1 MKRRNYFIFS
11 CLMPMA
17 PAAVQ
22 AQFDK
27 GLNYKIETSATVSGG
42 HNTPFW
48 LVANKHGLSSIRK
61 NNAYLDAG
69 IFRDLEKDKKFSY
82 AFGLEM
88 VGASRFTSK
97 FFIQQAYVD
106 LRYRGM
112 EISVGSKERGNE
124 MKNDQL
130 SSGSMTFSTNA
141 RPIPQVRVS
150 IPEYIPFPWTKNW
163 LHIKGHVAYGMFT
176 DEKFQERFTAGRSK
190 YTKETLFHSKAAFL
204 KVENLQKSP
213 VSVELGIEMAA
224 QFGGD
229 CYYPDGT
236 VLRTPD
242 SWKDFFR
249 IFFPSNGDSGASESD
264 QINILGNHVGSYS
277 AAVGYHFPTW
287 KIKAY
292 WEHFF
297 EDRSGMTLTYGMWR
311 DCLAGLEVTLPENPF
326 VKTIVGEFLYT
337 KHQSGAF
344 HYFATPAIDHSFTG
358 ADNYYNN
365 SQYAGWEHWGQGIG
379 NPLVTSPIYNKD
391 GNLAFESNRVKG
403 FHIGLN
409 GSPTSEIDYRIL
421 VSVAKHWGTY
431 GSPYR
436 NIRRNQNGLLE
447 VTYKPEQIRGWSFT
461 LAGAV
466 DGGNM
471 LGESWGGMLTIRKTG
486 LIGKKK

>member
-1 MKRRNYFIFS
+1 
-11 CLMPMA
+11 
-17 PAAVQ
+17 
-22 AQFDK
+22 
-27 GLNYKIETSATVSGG
+27 
-42 HNTPFW
+42 
-48 LVANKHGLSSIRK
+48 
-61 NNAYLDAG
+61 
-69 IFRDLEKDKKFSY
+69 
-82 AFGLEM
+82 
-88 VGASRFTSK
+88 
-97 FFIQQAYVD
+97 
-106 LRYRGM
+106 
-112 EISVGSKERGNE
+112 
-124 MKNDQL
+124 
-130 SSGSMTFSTNA
+130 
-141 RPIPQVRVS
+141 
-150 IPEYIPFPWTKNW
+150 
-163 LHIKGHVAYGMFT
+163 
-176 DEKFQERFTAGRSK
+176 
-190 YTKETLFHSKAAFL
+190 
-204 KVENLQKSP
+204 
-213 VSVELGIEMAA
+213 
-224 QFGGD
+224 
-229 CYYPDGT
+229 
-236 VLRTPD
+236 
-242 SWKDFFR
+242 
-249 IFFPSNGDSGASESD
+249 
-264 QINILGNHVGSYS
+264 
-277 AAVGYHFPTW
+277 
-287 KIKAY
+287 
-292 WEHFF
+292 
-297 EDRSGMTLTYGMWR
+297 MTLTYGMWR

>member
-11 CLMPMA
+11 CLMLMA

-242 SWKDFFR
+242 SWKDF
-249 IFFPSNGDSGASESD
+249 
-264 QINILGNHVGSYS
+264 
-277 AAVGYHFPTW
+277 
-287 KIKAY
+287 
-292 WEHFF
+292 
-297 EDRSGMTLTYGMWR
+297 
-311 DCLAGLEVTLPENPF
+311 
-326 VKTIVGEFLYT
+326 
-337 KHQSGAF
+337 
-344 HYFATPAIDHSFTG
+344 
-358 ADNYYNN
+358 
-365 SQYAGWEHWGQGIG
+365 
-379 NPLVTSPIYNKD
+379 
-391 GNLAFESNRVKG
+391 
-403 FHIGLN
+403 
-409 GSPTSEIDYRIL
+409 
-421 VSVAKHWGTY
+421 
-431 GSPYR
+431 
-436 NIRRNQNGLLE
+436 
-447 VTYKPEQIRGWSFT
+447 
-461 LAGAV
+461 
-466 DGGNM
+466 
-471 LGESWGGMLTIRKTG
+471 
-486 LIGKKK
+486 

>member
-1 MKRRNYFIFS
+1 
-11 CLMPMA
+11 
-17 PAAVQ
+17 
-22 AQFDK
+22 
-27 GLNYKIETSATVSGG
+27 
-42 HNTPFW
+42 
-48 LVANKHGLSSIRK
+48 
-61 NNAYLDAG
+61 
-69 IFRDLEKDKKFSY
+69 
-82 AFGLEM
+82 
-88 VGASRFTSK
+88 
-97 FFIQQAYVD
+97 
-106 LRYRGM
+106 
-112 EISVGSKERGNE
+112 
-124 MKNDQL
+124 
-130 SSGSMTFSTNA
+130 
-141 RPIPQVRVS
+141 
-150 IPEYIPFPWTKNW
+150 
-163 LHIKGHVAYGMFT
+163 MFT

-409 GSPTSEIDYRIL
+409 GSPTPEIDYRIL